1 VQRTPAHQSAQEI
14 RTYACAYDRT
24 RSTLPQEE
32 LVSHAHQNVL
42 AAIVAVL
49 LLRPAVTEAQDDV
62 INGLS
67 HRVEALE
74 VVMTGVLRRLADEY
88 ILGGERR
95 LE

>member
-1 VQRTPAHQSAQEI
+1 MRI
-14 RTYACAYDRT
+14 RTFF
-24 RSTLPQEE
+24 S
-32 LVSHAHQNVL
+32 L